1 MPSSFLKTNRSL
13 FNLWPLVLLMS
24 LSSPPLPL
32 SPIFFNPPSHCL
44 TLQRKSDGR
53 KKRRGGGGGWRGLAS
68 RRRPL
73 PQGLPH
79 PSFRSHPSHLFL
91 SVFRYLYCTLFPSL
105 SLWHSYLQRNS
116 PAQLTRNAAAHE
128 NNSNVRSR
136 TILRP
141 GRAILTGLIF
151 DFRCY
156 HGLLAMLHFCN
167 LALYS
172 QLPCA

>member
-1 MPSSFLKTNRSL
+1 M
-13 FNLWPLVLLMS
+13 
-24 LSSPPLPL
+24 L
-32 SPIFFNPPSHCL
+32 SPIFFFNPPSHCL
-44 TLQRKSDGR
+44 TLQNKTDGR

-105 SLWHSYLQRNS
+105 SLWRSYLQEIS
-116 PAQLTRNAAAHE
+116 PAQLTRNE
-128 NNSNVRSR
+128 NNANIRSR

-141 GRAILTGLIF
+141 GQAILTGLIF

-156 HGLLAMLHFCN
+156 HGLLAILQWCN
-167 LALYS
+167 LAVYS